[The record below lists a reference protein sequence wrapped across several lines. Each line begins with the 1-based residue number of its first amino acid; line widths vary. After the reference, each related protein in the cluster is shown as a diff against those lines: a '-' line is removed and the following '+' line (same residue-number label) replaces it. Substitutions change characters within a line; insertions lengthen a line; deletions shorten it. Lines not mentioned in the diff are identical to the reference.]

1 MFRHVL
7 LGFIVFLLQLTV
19 VVAHLC
25 SANNCADCV
34 SSRFIQCRWCKK
46 DNKCHTLGADAGNP
60 CSTEE
65 NVVQHSH
72 CRDEV
77 PHYDPQV
84 SMKMLL
90 LSAVAYAPGH
100 KQECLEN
107 VLPSEKFQLLR
118 EVTTKCDIFEN
129 ECSGYVAV
137 SPALKAVV
145 IAFRG
150 SAKYEQAIVEFF
162 QSLLTP
168 EESFLNGKVQSYW
181 RRAFYVLWPSMETE
195 VKALA
200 VKNPSYQIW
209 VTGHSLGAAMA
220 SLASTWLAYYNVAP
234 RKNIILYTFGM
245 PRVGNYDYALQHDQL
260 VNNSWRVVNSNDI
273 IPHFPFV
280 VGAPS
285 KLRGPYHHGV
295 EVFYSEEAVSVNST
309 HRECHGKPYN
319 EDATCSFSEKKLS
332 ILRHLEYFS
341 IRVGSF
347 WMTKCVQRLRLKGSE
362 AKYLHVRVKRS
373 EAAKKF
379 QGK

>member
-145 IAFRG
+145 VAFRG

-181 RRAFYVLWPSMETE
+181 KRAFYVLWPSMETE

-209 VTGHSLGAAMA
+209 VTGHSLVQQ
-220 SLASTWLAYYNVAP
+220 WLRWQVLGWL
-234 RKNIILYTFGM
+234 ITM
-245 PRVGNYDYALQHDQL
+245 
-260 VNNSWRVVNSNDI
+260 
-273 IPHFPFV
+273 
-280 VGAPS
+280 
-285 KLRGPYHHGV
+285 
-295 EVFYSEEAVSVNST
+295 
-309 HRECHGKPYN
+309 
-319 EDATCSFSEKKLS
+319 
-332 ILRHLEYFS
+332 
-341 IRVGSF
+341 
-347 WMTKCVQRLRLKGSE
+347 
-362 AKYLHVRVKRS
+362 
-373 EAAKKF
+373 
-379 QGK
+379 